1 MRSQPPYAVWSRA
14 PAPTPPLCDSRPFP
28 RRQERIRTHGRSSRV
43 SLDTADDSVYQ
54 VGRALAQEL
63 DLLCFD
69 EFQVADVA
77 DALILRRLF
86 AALWEAGVIVV
97 ATSNRQP
104 ERLYERGLN
113 REYFAPFIPMLQGQ
127 CAVHPMES
135 DTDHRQLCSPHAD
148 GARSFFVADSD
159 SREDFETAVATL
171 STRSSLSKP
180 RLMFFKNCCGY

>member
-1 MRSQPPYAVWSRA
+1 
-14 PAPTPPLCDSRPFP
+14 
-28 RRQERIRTHGRSSRV
+28 
-43 SLDTADDSVYQ
+43 
-54 VGRALAQEL
+54 
-63 DLLCFD
+63 
-69 EFQVADVA
+69 VADVA

-86 AALWEAGVIVV
+86 AALWEAGVVVV

-148 GARSFFVADSD
+148 GAQSFFVADSD

-171 STRSSLSKP
+171 RGADGWGRRMVEVRQGRQLAVERAAGGVCRFEFGELCEADVGAADFGVRTHARQLASCPTFRQSGLS
-180 RLMFFKNCCGY
+180 CGWVVAAGAGAGV